1 MRYCLG
7 KYLLLLGALL
17 TIHPAFAVLEGDA
30 AANKY
35 NAPTTTLDA
44 LRLRAEQG
52 DAVAQYNL
60 ASSYATG
67 KNAAK
72 DLKAALYWF
81 EKSASAGLPN
91 AQTSMGWAYMSG
103 YLGLALDYKLA
114 LEWNLKAANQ
124 GFGEGSSN
132 IGLLHEN
139 GWGVPVNYAEA
150 AKWYLKAIEQRAHSG
165 QAELRLGVL
174 YENGRGVRKN
184 LELAEYLFR
193 TVVEK
198 FGNGEFADEA
208 KTRLALI
215 QANIIRGPVSGE
227 TKADYWRR
235 MQENLWGKKGN
246 KG

>member
-1 MRYCLG
+1 MRYNFG
-7 KYLLLLGALL
+7 KCLLLLGALL
-17 TIHPAFAVLEGDA
+17 TIHPASAVLEGDA
-30 AANKY
+30 AIHD
-35 NAPTTTLDA
+35 APTTALDA

-52 DAVAQYNL
+52 DAGAQNNL
-60 ASSYATG
+60 AESYAAG
-67 KNAAK
+67 KNTAK

-81 EKSASAGLPN
+81 EKAASAGQPN

-103 YLGLALDYKLA
+103 YLGLAPDYKLA
-114 LEWNLKAANQ
+114 MEWNLKAANQ

-132 IGLLHEN
+132 IGMLHEN

-150 AKWYLKAIEQRAHSG
+150 AKWYLKAIEQRAYSG

-174 YENGRGVRKN
+174 YENGWGVGKDP
-184 LELAEYLFR
+184 EQAEYLYR

-198 FGNGEFADEA
+198 FGNGEFAEEA
-208 KTRLALI
+208 KTRLALM
-215 QANIIRGPVSGE
+215 QANTIRSPESGE

>member
-1 MRYCLG
+1 M
-7 KYLLLLGALL
+7 
-17 TIHPAFAVLEGDA
+17 
-30 AANKY
+30 
-35 NAPTTTLDA
+35 DA

-67 KNAAK
+67 KNAAN

-139 GWGVPVNYAEA
+139 RWGVPVNYAEA

-184 LELAEYLFR
+184 LELAEYLYR

-198 FGNGEFADEA
+198 FAIGEFAEEA

-215 QANIIRGPVSGE
+215 QANIIRSPESGE